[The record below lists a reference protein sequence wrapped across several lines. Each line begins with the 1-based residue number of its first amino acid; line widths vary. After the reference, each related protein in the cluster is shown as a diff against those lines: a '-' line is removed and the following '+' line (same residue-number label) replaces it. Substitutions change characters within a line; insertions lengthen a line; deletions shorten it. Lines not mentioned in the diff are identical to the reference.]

1 MKQSKI
7 KNKILTIEGT
17 NYRKAWDL
25 LKRAYKVK
33 RVSISQHL
41 SLLINLP
48 ILEKETIDG
57 KTRRRRAATCCIIER
72 AGSRRR
78 DEFPKID
85 ELYEF
90 LYRSCYNCLHSHK
103 GKLCNYTNCTIC

>member
-1 MKQSKI
+1 M
-7 KNKILTIEGT
+7 IEGT

-57 KTRRRRAATCCIIER
+57 LSKLADDAQQHVASLNTLGVDV
-72 AGSRRR
+72 GS
-78 DEFPKID
+78 EILVNTLK
-85 ELYEF
+85 
-90 LYRSCYNCLHSHK
+90 
-103 GKLCNYTNCTIC
+103 